1 MAKQTILVVDDERDL
16 LDLIEYNL
24 KKEGFEVLKAE
35 NGEQGI
41 EIARE
46 NKPDLVL
53 MDIMMP
59 VMDGYESMKKIR
71 KMQRFKDLP
80 IIALT
85 AKAMKNDAEKCMNA
99 GANEYLSKPLEA
111 ERLFSL
117 MRVWLYKN

>member
-1 MAKQTILVVDDERDL
+1 MRNVFALTKILAEKN
-16 LDLIEYNL
+16 IQ
-24 KKEGFEVLKAE
+24 VLKAE
-35 NGEQGI
+35 NGMIGI
-41 EIARE
+41 ERLNE
-46 NKPDLVL
+46 NPDVDLVL